1 MLNITKGSVADTLY
15 VQFSEAAISH
25 SVELHPDIILDVGE
39 SGTVVG
45 IDFQNVSKL
54 MAEAQGTHSYAQP
67 VPEVHAAPFT
77 PAANP
82 GLAQLGGMA
91 EPGRLVYVPA

>member
-1 MLNITKGSVADTLY
+1 MLNIIKGSVADTLY
-15 VQFSEAAISH
+15 LQLSESAISH

-45 IDFQNVSKL
+45 IDFQNV
-54 MAEAQGTHSYAQP
+54 
-67 VPEVHAAPFT
+67 
-77 PAANP
+77 
-82 GLAQLGGMA
+82 AQLLAESQETCEHLQTWPAIPATPSPATADPGSEQSRGMA

>member
-15 VQFSEAAISH
+15 VQFSESAIAH

-39 SGTVVG
+39 NGTVVG
-45 IDFQNVSKL
+45 IDFQNVSQL
-54 MAEAQGTHSYAQP
+54 AAEAQGIPGYSQP
-67 VPEVHAAPFT
+67 LPEV
-77 PAANP
+77 PAAAFAPSDNS
-82 GLAQLGGMA
+82 GWGQFGGMA

>member
-1 MLNITKGSVADTLY
+1 MLNIIKGSGADTLY

-25 SVELHPDIILDVGE
+25 SVELHPDIILDVDE
-39 SGTVVG
+39 NGTVVG
-45 IDFQNVSKL
+45 IDFQNVSQL
-54 MAEAQGTHSYAQP
+54 AAEAQEMRGHSQSLTVAT
-67 VPEVHAAPFT
+67 AAAFT

-82 GLAQLGGMA
+82 GMGQSGGMA